1 MTTFEHM
8 TTFIFGDPKG
18 QPRARAFARKMGSVH
33 VARMYDSDVA
43 DAWKQAVDLGIAREL
58 NANPLMLPRFGAFDC
73 ALTFFFR
80 RPKSHYGKSGHVK
93 ASAPVCHVSKP
104 DADNLAKLVLDRITR
119 SNRIWSDDSQVAR
132 LRVEKY
138 WAITDARIGV
148 YVSVKRFEVEAAE

>member
-1 MTTFEHM
+1 M

-18 QPRARAFARKMGSVH
+18 QPRARAFARKMGAKH

-43 DAWKQAVDLGIAREL
+43 DAWKHAVDLGIEREHR
-58 NANPLMLPRFGAFDC
+58 AQPLIIDPFGAFEVK
-73 ALTFFFR
+73 LTFFFR
-80 RPKSHYGKSGHVK
+80 RPKSHYGKRGHVK

-119 SNRIWSDDSQVAR
+119 GERIWRDDSQVAK
-132 LRVEKY
+132 LSVHKF

-148 YVSVKRFEVEAAE
+148 YLSVERFEAST

>member
-1 MTTFEHM
+1 M

-18 QPRARAFARKMGSVH
+18 QPRARAFARRMGAKH

-43 DAWKQAVDLGIAREL
+43 DAWKQAVSLQIAREMMAVPVSVDL
-58 NANPLMLPRFGAFDC
+58 VGAFDVN
-73 ALTFFFR
+73 LTFFFR
-80 RPKSHYGKSGHVK
+80 RPKSHYGKGGHVK

-119 SNRIWSDDSQVAR
+119 GGQIWRDDSQVAR
-132 LRVEKY
+132 LRVDKF

-148 YVSVKRFEVEAAE
+148 YVTVKRFEPEAVH

>member
-1 MTTFEHM
+1 M

-18 QPRARAFARKMGSVH
+18 QPRARAFARKMGAKH

-43 DAWKQAVDLGIAREL
+43 DAWKHAVDLGIEREHRAQAVVL
-58 NANPLMLPRFGAFDC
+58 DPVGAFEC
-73 ALTFFFR
+73 KLTFFFR
-80 RPKSHYGKSGHVK
+80 RPKSHYGKGGHVK
-93 ASAPVCHVSKP
+93 ASAPICHVSKP

-119 SNRIWSDDSQVAR
+119 GGQIWRDDSQVAK

-148 YVSVKRFEVEAAE
+148 YVSVERFQVGEA

>member
-1 MTTFEHM
+1 M

-18 QPRARAFARKMGSVH
+18 QPRARAFARKMGAKH

-43 DAWKQAVDLGIAREL
+43 DAWKRAVDLGIEREL
-58 NANPLMLPRFGAFDC
+58 KAAAGALDPVGAFEC
-73 ALTFFFR
+73 KLTFFFR
-80 RPKSHYGKSGHVK
+80 RPKSHYGKGGHVK

-119 SNRIWSDDSQVAR
+119 GGRIWRDDSQVAR
-132 LRVEKY
+132 LTVTKY

-148 YVSVKRFEVEAAE
+148 YVSVERCEPSEA